1 MYLMFLSWLA
11 PLTTRTVSSCFVSN
25 STRLCL
31 AVLQPRKLIVFTLSM
46 VGGAAGYC
54 EVKKNYE
61 HKLPRTACNFCA
73 GPFGGSGGRDFIC
86 VQSMDGQLFVLQ
98 QEAFAFAVD
107 VRIFVDLNLR
117 RECGG

>member
-1 MYLMFLSWLA
+1 MQLLRRSL
-11 PLTTRTVSSCFVSN
+11 R
-25 STRLCL
+25 
-31 AVLQPRKLIVFTLSM
+31 
-46 VGGAAGYC
+46 
-54 EVKKNYE
+54 
-61 HKLPRTACNFCA
+61 
-73 GPFGGSGGRDFIC
+73 GSGGRDFIC